1 MKDLEPHS
9 ESLPALAADER
20 WLLAQRIAQSQAF
33 HRSPQLRKFLL
44 FIVEWTVTGRGDELC
59 EYEIGVQALGRSPR
73 FNPSE
78 DSAVRSLARQ
88 LRAKIHEY
96 SEGEGR
102 SEPILL
108 DVPKGGY
115 IPEFVPRGDP
125 TPAINPAPPAL
136 PDWRRRA
143 VAIVAVAGVCLVLV
157 WFVTGWQART
167 RVARG
172 LQAPDSTSL
181 ASWIFSQSSGDVNVV
196 MADAALVV
204 ANSYRKNILTLDE
217 YLGFAEQQPLPLPQA
232 RPDGGALEFPGS
244 RLITMFQNSAFAVN
258 LATLG
263 VRQGWSVKLRHS
275 RLLQVRDF
283 REGNF
288 VLLGNPWSTPWVFL
302 FEDRLNFRF
311 SEDPDGGH
319 WALKNTNPQ
328 PDEKPTYWSPP
339 GISRNGVS
347 YARLAV
353 LANLTRTGVVVLI
366 SGLHAEGTE
375 AGGDAILSPEFF
387 KTVSQITRGSRLS
400 DITGL
405 EMMLEVTSVDGT
417 VEATKVVASRAP
429 KR

>member
-1 MKDLEPHS
+1 MKDVEPHTGS
-9 ESLPALAADER
+9 QIELATDER

-33 HRSPQLRKFLL
+33 HRSPRLREFLL
-44 FIVEWTVTGRGDELC
+44 FIVERTVTGRSNELC
-59 EYEIGVQALGRSPR
+59 EYEIGVQALGRPPR

-88 LRAKIHEY
+88 LRAKLHEY
-96 SEGEGR
+96 FEGEGC
-102 SEPILL
+102 SERIVL

-115 IPEFVPRGDP
+115 IPEFSPRG
-125 TPAINPAPPAL
+125 IPAPGIPPLPPAR
-136 PDWRRRA
+136 PNWRRRTT
-143 VAIVAVAGVCLVLV
+143 AIVLVAVVCLAIV
-157 WFVTGWQART
+157 WFVRGWQART
-167 RVARG
+167 RGALG
-172 LQAPDSTSL
+172 LQRPDSISL
-181 ASWIFSQSSGDVNVV
+181 ASWVFSQSSGDVNVV

-217 YLGFAEQQPLPLPQA
+217 YLRYAEQQPLPLPQP
-232 RPDGGALEFPGS
+232 RPDGAALEFPGG

-275 RLLQVRDF
+275 RLLQARDF

-288 VLLGNPWSTPWVFL
+288 VLLGNPWSTPWVYL

-319 WALKNTNPQ
+319 WGLKNTNPL
-328 PDEKPTYWSPP
+328 PGEKSIYWGLP

-353 LANLTRTGVVVLI
+353 LPNLTRTGAVILI
-366 SGLHAEGTE
+366 SGLHAEATE
-375 AGGDAILSPEFF
+375 AGGDAVLSPEFF
-387 KTVSQITRGSRLS
+387 KTVSQITRSSRLS

-405 EMMLEVTSVDGT
+405 ELMLEVTAVDGT
-417 VEATKVVASRAP
+417 VNGTKIVASRVP